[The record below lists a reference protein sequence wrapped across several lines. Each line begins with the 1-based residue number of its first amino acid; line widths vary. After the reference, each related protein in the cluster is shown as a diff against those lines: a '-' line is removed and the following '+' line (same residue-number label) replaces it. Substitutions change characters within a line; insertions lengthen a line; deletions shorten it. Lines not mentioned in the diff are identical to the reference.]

1 MERKEGR
8 IGEPQEYVEF
18 DLGKKSIIAQASG
31 EDWVVYLNYHGKK
44 APVRTLAY
52 FSHKQRMIGAHS
64 VTTVALYTSQT
75 TRPTTFCVLTG
86 HATSS
91 PLAEGVRDS
100 RKKRLA
106 IAMMTSWWR
115 FQK

>member
-1 MERKEGR
+1 MERKDGR

-52 FSHKQRMIGAHS
+52 FSHKQKMIGAHS
-64 VTTVALYTSQT
+64 VKDSAISAAEVA
-75 TRPTTFCVLTG
+75 
-86 HATSS
+86 A
-91 PLAEGVRDS
+91 
-100 RKKRLA
+100 LA
-106 IAMMTSWWR
+106 IEKDA
-115 FQK
+115 QL

>member
-64 VTTVALYTSQT
+64 VKESAVSAAEVA
-75 TRPTTFCVLTG
+75 
-86 HATSS
+86 A
-91 PLAEGVRDS
+91 
-100 RKKRLA
+100 LA
-106 IAMMTSWWR
+106 IEKDA
-115 FQK
+115 QL